1 MKSLE
6 DKILREGKAFGTEIV
21 KVDSFL
27 NHQMDVKFMDEIG
40 EEIARLFEGY
50 GVTRIL
56 TVEASG
62 IAIACATARA
72 MNYVPMVFAK
82 KAAPNTMTEEFY
94 GAEAKS
100 FTKGTVSLLRV
111 AKQYIKPGDNV
122 LIVDDF
128 LATGEAAIAMVN
140 MVRAAGANVVGYSAA
155 IEKSWQGGSEKL
167 RAMGIDVK
175 SLAVIESIDDGKITF
190 AKS

>member
-1 MKSLE
+1 MRSLE
-6 DKILREGKAFGTEIV
+6 EKILREGKAFGTEIV

-50 GVTRIL
+50 GVNRIL

-62 IAIACATARA
+62 IAIACAAARA
-72 MNYVPMVFAK
+72 MNYIPMVFAK

-111 AKQYIKPGDNV
+111 AKQYIQPGDKV

-128 LATGEAAIAMVN
+128 LATGEAAIAMAEIVK
-140 MVRAAGANVVGYSAA
+140 AAGAEIVGFTAA
-155 IEKSWQGGSEKL
+155 IEKKWQGGGDKL
-167 RAMGIDVK
+167 RERGIDVK
-175 SLAVIESIDDGKITF
+175 SLAVIAAIDDGKITF
-190 AKS
+190 E